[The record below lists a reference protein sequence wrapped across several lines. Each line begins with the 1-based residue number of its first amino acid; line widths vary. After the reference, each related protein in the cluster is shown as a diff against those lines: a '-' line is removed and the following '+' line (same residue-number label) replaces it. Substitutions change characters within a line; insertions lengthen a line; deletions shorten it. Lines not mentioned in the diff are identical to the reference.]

1 MLSKVCSSLFVIM
14 MLSACSSDAGFDLS
28 KYTTVDANA
37 STKVKLRACL
47 VSEANARFNNGTL
60 FTSGITAM
68 AKDLSNTCI
77 KKLALESKGVSSETE
92 SMASTIIQ
100 NLKNYG
106 SAQ

>member
-1 MLSKVCSSLFVIM
+1 MSKVYSSLLVVL
-14 MLSACSSDAGFDLS
+14 MLSACSSSSGFDLS
-28 KYTTVDANA
+28 KYMTVDENA

-47 VSEANARFNNGTL
+47 VSEANSRFNNGTL
-60 FTSGITAM
+60 FTSGITAA

-77 KKLALESKGVSSETE
+77 KKLALESTGVSSETE